1 MSNLL
6 KADLYALLKNK
17 MTYILLGICAGLSLL
32 TVGIYFALNGMFDAL
47 VAEEEDVIMGMTT
60 LINARNVMFSNFSL
74 TNNGGLIIPIFAG
87 LIVMTDI
94 RSGTVRNKIIFGKSR
109 MEIYFSHLIVATLL
123 CVAATVISLAVM
135 AGGSLLLFDYGVPFD
150 EAEAANLVRCLTA
163 GILTFVYVASVAT
176 FFALVTKSTPLTVI
190 LTLAVCMGLGLLC
203 SLLTLV
209 PDNDYKFLLQY
220 IPTNV
225 TTTIT
230 AYGTLPVDEFCR
242 GVGSYLFFIA
252 ANTVAGVLIFKKAD
266 LK

>member
-32 TVGIYFALNGMFDAL
+32 TVGIYYGLSEMFDAL

-60 LINARNVMFSNFSL
+60 LVNARSVIFSNFSL

-94 RSGTVRNKIIFGKSR
+94 RCGTVRNKVIFGKSR
-109 MEIYFSHLIVATLL
+109 VQIYFSHLIVATLL
-123 CVAATVISLAVM
+123 CLAATLLSLAVM

-150 EAEAANLVRCLTA
+150 GEEAANLTRCLTA
-163 GILTFVYVASVAT
+163 GIMTFVYVASVAT

-190 LTLAVCMGLGLLC
+190 LTMAVCLGLGLLC
-203 SLLTLV
+203 SLLSLV
-209 PDNDYKFLLQY
+209 PNHDYDTLIRL

-225 TTTIT
+225 ATTVTS
-230 AYGTLPVDEFCR
+230 YGTLSVEEFAM

-252 ANTVAGVLIFKKAD
+252 ANTVAGILIFKKAD